1 MCILLTVVY
10 MCLCQIYFAMS
21 YYWVCYA
28 LGLPHNET
36 TIAEYLKQAGYSTGM
51 IGKWHL
57 GIGENYQYLPGHFG
71 FDQYVV
77 CIHVCTV
84 FKLQYI
90 TNLHILTLPVLIRG
104 FQATLVHARV

>member
-57 GIGENYQYLPGHFG
+57 GPGLEKTTNTYQGIL
-71 FDQYVV
+71 DLTNMWYVCMYV
-77 CIHVCTV
+77 LYSNCNT
-84 FKLQYI
+84 LQIYI
-90 TNLHILTLPVLIRG
+90 
-104 FQATLVHARV
+104 F